1 MSNWLLLLLTS
12 TKSRWL
18 EKALG
23 NSPSKTRW
31 KSLRLPT
38 IVERAGM
45 PMSLPLLVLLLLA
58 HGLVPLVLLVHLV
71 RLMVSLIVI
80 DTHIVQSI

>member
-1 MSNWLLLLLTS
+1 
-12 TKSRWL
+12 
-18 EKALG
+18 
-23 NSPSKTRW
+23 
-31 KSLRLPT
+31 
-38 IVERAGM
+38 
-45 PMSLPLLVLLLLA
+45 MSLPLLVLLLLA